1 MAEAQTV
8 EVPLPQWGLTME
20 SGTVQEWMVEVG
32 EAVAEGEV
40 LVTVETDKAVGE
52 VESPAAGR
60 VARILA
66 EEGAEVQPGDVLAE
80 IELGAK
86 EV

>member
-1 MAEAQTV
+1 MADSQTI

-20 SGTVQEWMVEVG
+20 NGVVQEWMVEVG
-32 EAVAEGEV
+32 EAVVEGEV

-60 VARILA
+60 LARILA
-66 EEGAEVQPGDVLAE
+66 EEGAEVEPGDVLAE
-80 IELGAK
+80 ILLDG
-86 EV
+86 

>member
-1 MAEAQTV
+1 MADAQTI

-20 SGTVQEWMVEVG
+20 NGVVQEWMVEVG
-32 EAVAEGEV
+32 ETVVEGEV

-60 VARILA
+60 LGRILA
-66 EEGAEVQPGDVLAE
+66 EEGAEVEPGDVLAE
-80 IELGAK
+80 ILLDG
-86 EV
+86 

>member
-1 MAEAQTV
+1 MAEPQTV
-8 EVPLPQWGLTME
+8 AVPLPQWGLTME
-20 SGTVQEWMVEVG
+20 NGTVQEWMVEEG

-52 VESPAAGR
+52 VESPAAGK

-66 EEGAEVQPGDVLAE
+66 QEGAEVHPGEVLAE
-80 IELGAK
+80 IQRDG
-86 EV
+86 